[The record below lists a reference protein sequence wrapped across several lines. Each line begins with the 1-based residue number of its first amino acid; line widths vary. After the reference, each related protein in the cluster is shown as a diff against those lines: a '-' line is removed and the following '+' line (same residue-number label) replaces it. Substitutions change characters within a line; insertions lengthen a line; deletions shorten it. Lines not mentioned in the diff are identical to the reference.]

1 MNPWENIKRLLAT
14 KISSAAFENWL
25 LRTAFLRSEGGIL
38 WVTVPDEITK
48 EWLQQEYAGEVWSA
62 IRDIGLPVSQVVY
75 EAASSQATQRRL
87 PGDDKPNE
95 PVFAPLVSLNPKFTF
110 DSFVVGSC
118 NQFAHAA
125 AQAVATVP
133 SKTYNPLFIYGG

>member
-14 KISSAAFENWL
+14 KISSGAFENWL
-25 LRTAFLRSEGGIL
+25 LRTTFLRLEGGVL

-75 EAASSQATQRRL
+75 ASASSQSAHAKS
-87 PGDDKPNE
+87 PGEEKPAE
-95 PVFAPLVSLNPKFTF
+95 PVFGPSVSLNPKFT
-110 DSFVVGSC
+110 
-118 NQFAHAA
+118 
-125 AQAVATVP
+125 
-133 SKTYNPLFIYGG
+133 

>member
-1 MNPWENIKRLLAT
+1 MNPWENIKKLLAT

-25 LRTAFLRSEGGIL
+25 LRTAFLRLEGGML

-48 EWLQQEYAGEVWSA
+48 EWLQQEYAGEIWSA

-75 EAASSQATQRRL
+75 GSASSQAGQASRREE
-87 PGDDKPNE
+87 KPAE
-95 PVFAPLVSLNPKFTF
+95 PVFAPSVSLNPKFTF

-133 SKTYNPLFIYGG
+133 SKTY